1 MWAPRTLEQI
11 DADLRRVGGR
21 VKDCDPD
28 RLLLLILQQKAQVF
42 PLPHGSV
49 VGTLTRDGQA
59 HLEAG
64 AGELG
69 ELLEAE
75 PHICAWYREHGARF
89 LTIAGRKGWLR
100 VLTRLGWERHGDDM
114 LSKDI
119 T

>member
-28 RLLLLILQQKAQVF
+28 RLLLLILQRRAQVF

-49 VGTLTRDGQA
+49 VGTLTTDGQA

-64 AGELG
+64 AGDLA

-89 LTIAGRKGWLR
+89 VTVAGRKGWLR
-100 VLTRLGWERHGDDM
+100 VLSRLGWERYGDDM

>member
-1 MWAPRTLEQI
+1 
-11 DADLRRVGGR
+11 
-21 VKDCDPD
+21 
-28 RLLLLILQQKAQVF
+28 VF

-49 VGTLTRDGQA
+49 VGTLTTDGQA

-64 AGELG
+64 AGDLG

-100 VLTRLGWERHGDDM
+100 VLSRSGGSATAT
-114 LSKDI
+114 S
-119 T
+119 